1 MLFMALAGSIMP
13 KKPSTGLA
21 VAAAYLAVLV
31 AFLPMGSG
39 RVQIQR
45 FDEGLRAMEILVLIC
60 ECNFQ

>member
-39 RVQIQR
+39 NEQ
-45 FDEGLRAMEILVLIC
+45 ASPNPEI
-60 ECNFQ
+60 